1 MDRKLNTN
9 QRRRVSPLLAGCIV
23 ALLAVGL
30 VASGRSFA
38 QDKNDKGKDAA
49 PKGPSLYQRMGG
61 YDVISAVVDD
71 FIDQLRK
78 DTAFD
83 RFGHGR
89 AQDSSQRTKQ
99 LVKEFI
105 CWKTDGP
112 CAYIGRDM
120 APAHQGLEITVKEWE
135 TSTKML
141 QASLEKFKVPEKEQK
156 EFMALVD
163 KLRDDIVEKPKKEEK
178 PASQN

>member
-1 MDRKLNTN
+1 
-9 QRRRVSPLLAGCIV
+9 
-23 ALLAVGL
+23 
-30 VASGRSFA
+30 
-38 QDKNDKGKDAA
+38 
-49 PKGPSLYQRMGG
+49 MGG
-61 YDVISAVVDD
+61 YDVISAVVED

-78 DTAFD
+78 DPAFD

-89 AQDSSQRTKQ
+89 AKDSSQRTKQ

-120 APAHQGLEITVKEWE
+120 GPAHQGLEITTKEWE
-135 TSTKML
+135 TSTKYL
-141 QASLEKFKVPEKEQK
+141 QASLEKSKVPGKEQK

-163 KLRDDIVEKPKKEEK
+163 KLKDDIVEKPKPEEK
-178 PASQN
+178 PAAKN

>member
-1 MDRKLNTN
+1 MVLCI
-9 QRRRVSPLLAGCIV
+9 LAI
-23 ALLAVGL
+23 LAAGL
-30 VASGRSFA
+30 YPSGRGFA
-38 QDKNDKGKDAA
+38 QDKNDKSTDTAA
-49 PKGPSLYQRMGG
+49 KAPTLYQRMGG

-78 DTAFD
+78 DPAFD

-89 AQDSSQRTKQ
+89 AKDSSKTTKQ

-120 APAHQGLEITVKEWE
+120 GPAHQGLEITVKEWE
-135 TSTKML
+135 ASNKML
-141 QASLEKFKVPEKEQK
+141 LASLQKFKVSETEQK
-156 EFMALVD
+156 EFMAMVE

-178 PASQN
+178 PADKN

>member
-1 MDRKLNTN
+1 MNE
-9 QRRRVSPLLAGCIV
+9 RRRVSPLMVGCIL
-23 ALLAVGL
+23 AILAVGL
-30 VASGRSFA
+30 AASGLSA
-38 QDKNDKGKDAA
+38 QDKADKSKDAA
-49 PKGPSLYQRMGG
+49 PKGPTLYQRMGG
-61 YDVISAVVDD
+61 YDVISNVVDD

-78 DTAFD
+78 DTMFD

-89 AQDSSQRTKQ
+89 AKDSSMKTKQ

-120 APAHQGLEITVKEWE
+120 AESHQGLEITVKEWE

-156 EFMALVD
+156 EFMALVE
-163 KLRDDIVEKPKKEEK
+163 KLREDIVEKPKKEEK
-178 PASQN
+178 KPAGN

>member
-1 MDRKLNTN
+1 MALCI
-9 QRRRVSPLLAGCIV
+9 LAI
-23 ALLAVGL
+23 LAASL
-30 VASGRSFA
+30 VPSGRSFA
-38 QDKNDKGKDAA
+38 QDKDDKSKDTV
-49 PKGPSLYQRMGG
+49 PKTPTLYQRMGG

-78 DTAFD
+78 DPAFD

-89 AQDSSQRTKQ
+89 AKDSSQRTKQ

-120 APAHQGLEITVKEWE
+120 GPAHQGLEITQKEWDA
-135 TSTKML
+135 SNKML
-141 QASLEKFKVPEKEQK
+141 LASLEKFKVPEKEQK
-156 EFMALVD
+156 EFMALVE
-163 KLRDDIVEKPKKEEK
+163 KLKEDIVEKPKKEEK
-178 PASQN
+178 PAGQN